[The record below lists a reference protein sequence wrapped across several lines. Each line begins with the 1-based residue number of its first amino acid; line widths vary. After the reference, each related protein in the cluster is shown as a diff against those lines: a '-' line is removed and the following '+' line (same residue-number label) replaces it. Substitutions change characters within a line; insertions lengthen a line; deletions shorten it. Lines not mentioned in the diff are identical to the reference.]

1 MDDERSLLLAR
12 VSRLYYLEDRSQNEI
27 ADLIGISRSAIS
39 RMLTEARRTGI
50 VKIEVHQPL
59 LRIEAIEQE
68 LQTRFGLPEA
78 AVVDPGSNASDAE
91 KLHLAGQMA
100 AALLS
105 RHLTQISVLGIS
117 WGTAVA
123 ATVDALPSMNLP
135 NLQVVQI
142 IGAAGPASNLT
153 DTPDLAVRA
162 AQKLGGQF
170 RVLTAPM
177 LVENA
182 TVAKSLLS
190 NRTVAEAL
198 ELASKADIALVGIG
212 STNLQVSSVL
222 RAGYVNQEY
231 VEMLRAQGAVGDVC
245 GLYYDQ
251 AGNFLDI
258 EAHHRRIGI
267 SREWLVDHVQKV
279 IAVAVGKPKLSAVF
293 GALAGRRLGTLV
305 TDRYTAE
312 ELLAFVPEANG
323 SRQA

>member
-1 MDDERSLLLAR
+1 MDDERSILLAR

-59 LRIEAIEQE
+59 LRNEAIEKE
-68 LQTRFGLPEA
+68 LQARFGLPEA
-78 AVVDPGSNASDAE
+78 AVVDPGVNASPEEA
-91 KLHLAGQMA
+91 LHVAGQMA
-100 AALLS
+100 ASLIT
-105 RHLTQISVLGIS
+105 RHLPRISVLGIS
-117 WGTAVA
+117 WGTGVA
-123 ATVDALPSMNLP
+123 ATVDALPSLHLP

-142 IGAAGPASNLT
+142 IGATGSASNVT
-153 DTPDLAVRA
+153 DTPDLAVRT

-182 TVAKSLLS
+182 AVAKSLLS

-198 ELASKADIALVGIG
+198 ELAAKSDIAVVGIG
-212 STNLQVSSVL
+212 STNYTVSSVL

-231 VEMLRAQGAVGDVC
+231 VEMLRKQGAVGDIC
-245 GLYYDQ
+245 GLYFDQ

-258 EAHHRRIGI
+258 EVHHRRIGI
-267 SREWLVDHVQKV
+267 SREWLISHLRKV
-279 IAVAVGKPKLSAVF
+279 IAVAVGKPKVPAIF
-293 GALAGRRLGTLV
+293 GVLAGKLVGTLV
-305 TDRYTAE
+305 TDKYTAE
-312 ELLAFVPEANG
+312 DLLAYVPESG
-323 SRQA
+323 